1 MAAHESSGGNGRMTT
16 GRVMGIVATLGATF
30 SAGWATC
37 WEIHDKTETSDSS
50 HRASVEPKDAL
61 AFWELQQEILREARM
76 IRAIVE
82 RPR

>member
-37 WEIHDKTETSDSS
+37 W
-50 HRASVEPKDAL
+50 
-61 AFWELQQEILREARM
+61 
-76 IRAIVE
+76 
-82 RPR
+82 